1 MDEFTKRAILSAIK
15 AEKKSHDLYYLAARH
30 TTDPEA
36 RNFLMRLACDE
47 FEHMSGFISIYPEGE
62 SELTPLLN
70 ESHDGNAFAYKELLE
85 MLTQITTWDQALSI
99 AKLEEQAC
107 IEQYSILID
116 AIQLPD
122 VKGMFRKALEETEQ
136 HLESINTEYA
146 RRMNMADDA
155 GTNSMQ

>member
-30 TTDPEA
+30 ATDPDVRE
-36 RNFLMRLACDE
+36 FLMGLACDE

-70 ESHDGNAFAYKELLE
+70 DCPDGNVFAYKGLLE
-85 MLTQITTWDQALSI
+85 MLNQIITWDQALSI

-107 IEQYSILID
+107 IEQYSLLVE
-116 AIQLPD
+116 AIQSPD
-122 VKGMFRKALEETEQ
+122 VKGMFRKALDETEK

-146 RRMNMADDA
+146 RRICMANDSES
-155 GTNSMQ
+155 NSM